1 MKKLIF
7 SIISLLFCGC
17 VHAQNVLLDT
27 VNLSRQPIFRSLEEA
42 LKTPMKVYRLN
53 FGGQWFDRITKRN
66 STIKKFANLKTK

>member
-53 FGGQWFDRITKRN
+53 FGGQ
-66 STIKKFANLKTK
+66 